1 MTRELSRKLRIDA
14 AELRSRREF
23 FQLGDDDLGRLAA
36 HKDLAHQHTQAIVDD
51 FYQLLLAHAE
61 TRRFFPDDNTLRR
74 VKKLQSDYFLA
85 LFEGRCDEDY
95 VEDRLRVGAAHER
108 IGMDTKWYLGAYRRY
123 LELLRERLFKH
134 IDDPVEAEAAFRSA
148 ARLVFFDMSLAI
160 ETYIAAHAD
169 AIVRH
174 QAAIRELS
182 TPVISVYDG
191 VLLLP
196 IVGTVDSRRAEQIME
211 AVLTRVS
218 SEQAR
223 VLILDIAGV
232 AVVDTEVADHLIKTT
247 AAVKLLGAQV
257 VLTGITPEVARTV
270 VQLGVDISSMH
281 TKSRLSDGITLAL
294 AMLGKAIHDR
304 GSHDQHGR
312 DRDG

>member
-1 MTRELSRKLRIDA
+1 MTRELSRKLRIDPN
-14 AELRSRREF
+14 ELRSRREF
-23 FQLGDDDLGRLAA
+23 FQLTDEDMKRLAA
-36 HKDLAHQHTQAIVDD
+36 HRDLAAEHTQDIVED
-51 FYQLLLAHAE
+51 FYQLLLGHAE
-61 TRRFFPDDNTLRR
+61 TRRFFPDDATLKR

-85 LFEGRCDEDY
+85 LFAGRCDDDY

-108 IGMDTKWYLGAYRRY
+108 IGMDTKFYLGAYRRY
-123 LELLRERLFKH
+123 LELLREKLFKH
-134 IDDPVEAEAAFRSA
+134 VDDPAEAEAAYRSA

-160 ETYIAAHAD
+160 ETYIASHAD
-169 AIVRH
+169 AIRRH

-182 TPVISVYDG
+182 TPVIGVYEG

-218 SEQAR
+218 AEQAR

-232 AVVDTEVADHLIKTT
+232 GVVDTEVADHLIKTT
-247 AAVKLLGAQV
+247 SAVKLLGAEV

-270 VQLGVDISSMH
+270 VQLGVDISMMH
-281 TKSRLSDGITLAL
+281 TKSRLADGIELAL
-294 AMLGKAIHDR
+294 SMLGKAIHER
-304 GSHDQHGR
+304 GG
-312 DRDG
+312 

>member
-14 AELRSRREF
+14 NELRARREF
-23 FQLGDDDLGRLAA
+23 FQLRDEDLQRLASYRG
-36 HKDLAHQHTQAIVDD
+36 LAVEHTQDIVEN
-51 FYQLLLAHAE
+51 FYQLLLGHAE
-61 TRRFFPDDNTLRR
+61 TRRFFPDDATLKR

-85 LFEGRCDEDY
+85 LFAGRCDEDY

-123 LELLRERLFKH
+123 LELLRDKLFGV
-134 IDDPVEAEAAFRSA
+134 IEDPAAAEAAYLSA
-148 ARLVFFDMSLAI
+148 LRLVFFDMSLAI
-160 ETYIAAHAD
+160 ETYIASHAD
-169 AIVRH
+169 AIRRH

-182 TPVISVYDG
+182 TPVISVYEG

-218 SEQAR
+218 TEQAR

-232 AVVDTEVADHLIKTT
+232 AVVDTEVADHLLKTT
-247 AAVKLLGAQV
+247 AAAKLLGADV

-281 TKSRLSDGITLAL
+281 TKSRLADGIQLAL
-294 AMLGKAIHDR
+294 AMLGKAIH
-304 GSHDQHGR
+304 QK
-312 DRDG
+312 DG